1 MPDRLVRPKP
11 SRNQQLGRGRK
22 AHRAVEDQEA
32 ISGDDPVG
40 RPHRAAAVGRF
51 PGRSQARPQERNAA
65 RSAARPYR
73 HGGERPGARPMLDA
87 ADRLAGR
94 VGQRTEIMAVRERS
108 FDWRLPAVWAVLLTI
123 SVFAHAYVEVADSG
137 HRLGF
142 GRAVVQEAASH
153 IMVAALLP
161 AIYWLH
167 RRFPIGASP
176 RNILIRNILIHVL
189 AIVPFSVTR
198 TVGMTGLRLL
208 WFVGLMGE
216 RYSFPLT
223 ADRLFYE
230 FSKDIVNYAMLSAA
244 VVAIRYVLERR
255 PSSEPALP
263 PARTPSPPP
272 TALPERFAVRKR
284 GGNEVVVEV
293 ADIDW
298 IEAAGNYA
306 VLHVGGDTFEI
317 RSSLSKLEAELDP
330 KRFVRGHKS
339 HMVNIARV
347 TEVTPWISGDWRI
360 RLQDGA
366 EVNLSRRYRQRFE
379 ALAPVR
385 S

>member
-1 MPDRLVRPKP
+1 M
-11 SRNQQLGRGRK
+11 Q
-22 AHRAVEDQEA
+22 
-32 ISGDDPVG
+32 
-40 RPHRAAAVGRF
+40 
-51 PGRSQARPQERNAA
+51 
-65 RSAARPYR
+65 
-73 HGGERPGARPMLDA
+73 
-87 ADRLAGR
+87 
-94 VGQRTEIMAVRERS
+94 ERS
-108 FDWRLPAVWAVLLTI
+108 FDWRLPAIWAVLLTI
-123 SVFAHAYVEVADSG
+123 SMLTHAYVEVADSG
-137 HRLGF
+137 HRIGL

-167 RRFPIGASP
+167 RRFPLGACP
-176 RNILIRNILIHVL
+176 RNILIRNILIHTL

-198 TVGMTGLRLL
+198 TVGLTGLRLL
-208 WFVGLMGE
+208 WFVGVMGE

-244 VVAIRYVLERR
+244 VVAIRYILERK
-255 PSSEPALP
+255 PTSAPALP
-263 PARTPSPPP
+263 PTLP
-272 TALPERFAVRKR
+272 TAAAAPPERFAVRKR
-284 GGNEVVVEV
+284 GGSEVVVEV

-306 VLHVGGDTFEI
+306 VLHVDGDTFEI

-330 KRFVRGHKS
+330 KRFVRVHKS

>member
-1 MPDRLVRPKP
+1 M
-11 SRNQQLGRGRK
+11 Q
-22 AHRAVEDQEA
+22 
-32 ISGDDPVG
+32 
-40 RPHRAAAVGRF
+40 
-51 PGRSQARPQERNAA
+51 
-65 RSAARPYR
+65 
-73 HGGERPGARPMLDA
+73 
-87 ADRLAGR
+87 
-94 VGQRTEIMAVRERS
+94 ERS

-137 HRLGF
+137 YRIGF

-167 RRFPIGASP
+167 RRFPLGASP
-176 RNILIRNILIHVL
+176 RNILIRNILIHAL

-244 VVAIRYVLERR
+244 VVALRYILERK
-255 PSSEPALP
+255 PSSAPALP
-263 PARTPSPPP
+263 PTLPPALP
-272 TALPERFAVRKR
+272 TTAAAQPERFAVRKR

-317 RSSLSKLEAELDP
+317 RSSLTKLEAELDP
-330 KRFVRGHKS
+330 KRFVRSPQVTHGEHCARHGSDTVDQRRLAHPPAGWRGGQSQPTLSPAFRGLGARPQLKPVTVR
-339 HMVNIARV
+339 HATIAGR
-347 TEVTPWISGDWRI
+347 PADRAGRHNSPIDQG
-360 RLQDGA
+360 LDG
-366 EVNLSRRYRQRFE
+366 
-379 ALAPVR
+379 
-385 S
+385 